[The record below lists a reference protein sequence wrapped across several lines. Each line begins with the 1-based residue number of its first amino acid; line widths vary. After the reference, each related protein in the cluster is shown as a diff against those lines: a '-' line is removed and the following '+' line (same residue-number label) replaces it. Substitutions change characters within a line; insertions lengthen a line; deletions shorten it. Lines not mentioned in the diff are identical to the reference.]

1 MTAPFPIIRRE
12 VTYTDYFVRPSV
24 HLLRYL
30 GNKRNSINPPTP
42 RTPSSVLSA
51 SSTDHLLV
59 AVVGKVE
66 QGLDEVEAAPGGQIL
81 VVKVRVRLQQYSTLA
96 KVTV

>member
-30 GNKRNSINPPTP
+30 GNKRNYHRPPRP
-42 RTPSSVLSA
+42 PSSVLSA